1 VGDQAKDAAW
11 RVALV
16 IQNPIRRYGVEGMMR
31 VLLGG
36 RPVRHLDPGAGQQAP
51 EPDGQ
56 RLDVVL
62 AASADLRP
70 ESTRDAVREL
80 CARGPRLLVLVDGP
94 DALDAPWTADCGA
107 QGFLDWSEL
116 EPRTLADAVADVV
129 AGKFHLSSSLAR
141 RLVVRAGQGA
151 PAGGASQHGPASPWG
166 PAGAALTPREL
177 QVLRLVAEGL
187 SNKQVSRQ
195 LQISEHGVKRLV
207 GNVLAKLNC
216 PNRTLA
222 VVRAMEDGL
231 LAV

>member
-1 VGDQAKDAAW
+1 MGAQPSGSGLH
-11 RVALV
+11 VALL
-16 IQNPIRRYGVEGMMR
+16 IQNTIHRYGIEGMIRSLHGISSIRCSDVGVADLRMWDGQQFDAILASSDDLATDDAREAVRELSCRGMR
-31 VLLGG
+31 VLL
-36 RPVRHLDPGAGQQAP
+36 
-51 EPDGQ
+51 
-56 RLDVVL
+56 
-62 AASADLRP
+62 
-70 ESTRDAVREL
+70 
-80 CARGPRLLVLVDGP
+80 LVDGP
-94 DALDAPWTADCGA
+94 DGLDVPWLAHSGA
-107 QGFLDWSEL
+107 QGYVDWTGL
-116 EPRTLADAVADVV
+116 EPRILADAVADVM
-129 AGKFHLSSSLAR
+129 AGKFYVSATLAR
-141 RLVVRAGQGA
+141 RLLGRAGPNSIGSAQ
-151 PAGGASQHGPASPWG
+151 PWG